1 MIALGLLEMV
11 FIIATLIVAAAV
23 VLGSSFLS
31 WAAGGP
37 WILGVCSGLA
47 TRRGVPVVAVRLLA
61 ILLTMLTG
69 VVPGVVIYLLL
80 GLFLDNWINAVPLAP
95 GVTLPRPP
103 AARDAHRTPAELDH
117 IGRYRI
123 SGVLGRG
130 GMGTVFRGHDDAL
143 QRDAAVKVLHPRFA
157 AGEGSAASV
166 MERFAEE
173 ARSIARLTSPHVV
186 QIYEFEPQA
195 TPPYLAMEYVNGQS
209 LQQILKEKPRLSAEA
224 AADCGRQVLAGLA
237 AAHAAGIVHR
247 DVKPANIL
255 RAADGTYKLTDF
267 GLARSLERAESLT
280 ITGTLLGTVS
290 YLAPEA
296 TAGEEATA
304 ASDLYSLG
312 VTLYQMLAGRTPFGE
327 ASPLKLLRQIAV
339 EDPPPL
345 ANLRDDVPP
354 ALEAWLMQLLAR
366 DPANRFASATAALA
380 ALDAIGLS
388 RPSGDELDGLAMTA
402 AVMPVREA
410 ERWIPRS
417 DVDSILR
424 TAMRMESQG
433 ESLLGERSVLEIARE
448 LDVDAAFV
456 RKTLDAYQQISPEE
470 RRSRQLGRGFRG
482 SLVVGVM
489 AAMVGVPLLLVGAAG
504 FFSYRPVGGGA
515 VDIQRPS
522 PDVQTY
528 YIPVRLPDTGP
539 DREPRPR
546 RDAEIILLDTP
557 TGGSAS
563 SRLPS
568 GSAAPTAAQ

>member
-103 AARDAHRTPAELDH
+103 AARDAHRTPAELYH

-143 QRDAAVKVLHPRFA
+143 QRDAEVKVLHPRFA

-224 AADCGRQVLAGLA
+224 AAECGRQVLAGLA

-296 TAGEEATA
+296 AAGEEATA

-327 ASPLKLLRQIAV
+327 ASPLKLLRHIAV

-380 ALDAIGLS
+380 ALDAIGL
-388 RPSGDELDGLAMTA
+388 
-402 AVMPVREA
+402 
-410 ERWIPRS
+410 
-417 DVDSILR
+417 
-424 TAMRMESQG
+424 
-433 ESLLGERSVLEIARE
+433 
-448 LDVDAAFV
+448 
-456 RKTLDAYQQISPEE
+456 
-470 RRSRQLGRGFRG
+470 
-482 SLVVGVM
+482 
-489 AAMVGVPLLLVGAAG
+489 
-504 FFSYRPVGGGA
+504 
-515 VDIQRPS
+515 
-522 PDVQTY
+522 
-528 YIPVRLPDTGP
+528 
-539 DREPRPR
+539 
-546 RDAEIILLDTP
+546 
-557 TGGSAS
+557 
-563 SRLPS
+563 
-568 GSAAPTAAQ
+568 

>member
-1 MIALGLLEMV
+1 MFALGLLEML
-11 FIIATLIVAAAV
+11 FLIATLMMVAAV
-23 VLGSSFLS
+23 VLGGSFLS

-69 VVPGVVIYLLL
+69 VVPGVVVYLLL
-80 GLFLDNWINAVPLAP
+80 GLFLDTWMSAVPLAP
-95 GVTLPRPP
+95 GVTLPPPP
-103 AARDAHRTPAELDH
+103 AARDARRESAELDH

-123 SGVLGRG
+123 TGVLGRG
-130 GMGTVFRGHDDAL
+130 GMGTVYLGRDDGLDRAV
-143 QRDAAVKVLHPRFA
+143 AVKVLHPRFA
-157 AGEGSAASV
+157 SGDGPSAGV
-166 MERFAEE
+166 IERFADE
-173 ARSIARLTSPHVV
+173 ARSIARLASPHVV
-186 QIYEFEPQA
+186 QVYEFEPQA
-195 TPPYLAMEYVNGQS
+195 TPPFLAMEYVNGPS
-209 LQQILKEKPRLSAEA
+209 LQQILKERPRFSPEA

-280 ITGTLLGTVS
+280 MTGTLLGTVS

-296 TAGEEATA
+296 AAGEEATS

-312 VTLYQMLAGRTPFGE
+312 VTLYQLLAGRTPFGE

-345 ANLRDDVPP
+345 VRFREDVPP

-380 ALDAIGLS
+380 ALDAIGLA
-388 RPSGDELDGLAMTA
+388 RPSGDELNGLAMTA

-456 RKTLDAYQQISPEE
+456 RKTLAAYQSLPADE
-470 RRSRQLGRGFRG
+470 RLPGSARRLQRNNTRWSRAILARMLLAAGLAVG
-482 SLVVGVM
+482 LMVVGVR
-489 AAMVGVPLLLVGAAG
+489 
-504 FFSYRPVGGGA
+504 FFRFSEVEQAKRA
-515 VDIQRPS
+515 SLKATD
-522 PDVQTY
+522 
-528 YIPVRLPDTGP
+528 
-539 DREPRPR
+539 EPRSQIVKPTVAWPQFPAGDPETPDEPR
-546 RDAEIILLDTP
+546 IILLD
-557 TGGSAS
+557 SDAEE
-563 SRLPS
+563 
-568 GSAAPTAAQ
+568 AQ

>member
-69 VVPGVVIYLLL
+69 VVPGVVIYMLL
-80 GLFLDNWINAVPLAP
+80 GLFLDNWITAVPLAP

-103 AARDAHRTPAELDH
+103 AARDAHSTPAELDH

-224 AADCGRQVLAGLA
+224 AAECGRQVLAGLA

-296 TAGEEATA
+296 AAGEEATA

-489 AAMVGVPLLLVGAAG
+489 AAMVGVLLLLVGAAG
-504 FFSYRPVGGGA
+504 FFSYRPVGGSA
-515 VDIQRPS
+515 VGIQRPS

-528 YIPVRLPDTGP
+528 HIPVRLPDTGQ

-568 GSAAPTAAQ
+568 GSAAPAAAR